1 MLKKV
6 FIKKKWHS
14 HLFFKSLLLSDDNLE
29 DYKKKTTKKINHS
42 NLFQSIGRLS
52 QISEYTIVQM
62 KFMNFTLR
70 ETKCCLEEFQPDL
83 WEGKQKTNERGTN

>member
-29 DYKKKTTKKINHS
+29 DYKKNNKKDKS
-42 NLFQSIGRLS
+42 LKF
-52 QISEYTIVQM
+52 ISKYWKAELDI
-62 KFMNFTLR
+62 
-70 ETKCCLEEFQPDL
+70 
-83 WEGKQKTNERGTN
+83 